1 MLAVF
6 ISVVPIFL
14 LIVLGFLAKRYVLT
28 DTGFWAGADLLV
40 YYLFFPAL
48 LVREI
53 AGADFVGGATFG
65 GLQATIGGTL
75 AVGALIFATRLLVP
89 LKDDLFTSL
98 FQGGVRY
105 NTFVFIALAQALFG
119 PVGLTLAAV
128 FIAYMIILINVLCV
142 LVLTRYGKAGQT
154 SITGLLAGLLRNPLI
169 IAAVLGVVI
178 NRSGLAIPAALAP
191 LLQYLGNAATPLSL
205 MSTGAGLMLLLPRHK
220 LAATSYAICLK
231 LLLLPALTFALLRW
245 QGVDG
250 TLANVALLFASM
262 PCAGNAYVLARQ
274 MGGDT
279 EAMAAIITWSTLLS
293 IISITAI
300 FATLAW

>member
-6 ISVVPIFL
+6 ISVIPIFL
-14 LIVLGFLAKRYVLT
+14 LIVLGFLAKRHVLS

-53 AGADFVGGATFG
+53 AGANFVGSATIG
-65 GLQATIGGTL
+65 GLLATIGGTL
-75 AVGALIFATRLLVP
+75 AIALLVFATRLVAT

-98 FQGGVRY
+98 FQGAVRY
-105 NTFVFIALAQALFG
+105 NTFVFIALAQSLFG
-119 PVGLTLAAV
+119 AAGLTLAAV
-128 FIAYMIILINVLCV
+128 FIAYMIIMINILCV

-154 SITGLLAGLLRNPLI
+154 SIRGLLGGLVRNPLI
-169 IAAVLGVVI
+169 IAAVLGVVL
-178 NRSGLAIPAALAP
+178 NRTGLAIPAALKP

-220 LAATSYAICLK
+220 LITTSYAIGLK
-231 LLLLPALTFALLRW
+231 LLLLPAMTYGLLRW
-245 QGVDG
+245 QGVTG

-279 EAMAAIITWSTLLS
+279 EAMASIITWSTLLS
-293 IISITAI
+293 IVSITMI